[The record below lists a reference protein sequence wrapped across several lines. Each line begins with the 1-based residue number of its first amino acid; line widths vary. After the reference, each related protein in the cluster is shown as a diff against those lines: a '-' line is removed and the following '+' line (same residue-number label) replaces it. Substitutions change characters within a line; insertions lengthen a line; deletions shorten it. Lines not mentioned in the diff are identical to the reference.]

1 MSSTLIVQL
10 DMERFCEE
18 AGIPATYVIEIV
30 EHGIIEPQGRTPD
43 VWRFD
48 DYELAIAQRATKL
61 HNDLEMEWEGVALA
75 LDLLEEVQH
84 LRSENRRLKQQLG
97 RFVGSNPNA

>member
-43 VWRFD
+43 VWRFE
-48 DYELAIAQRATKL
+48 DYGLAIAQRATKL
-61 HNDLEMEWEGVALA
+61 HHDLEMEWEGVALA
-75 LDLLEEVQH
+75 LDLIEEVQQ
-84 LRSENRRLKQQLG
+84 LRAENQRLKQQLG
-97 RFVGSNPNA
+97 RFVGDL

>member
-1 MSSTLIVQL
+1 MSSTLFVQL

-43 VWRFD
+43 VWRFE

-61 HNDLEMEWEGVALA
+61 HHDLEMEWEGVALA
-75 LDLLEEVQH
+75 LDLIEEVQQ
-84 LRSENRRLKQQLG
+84 LRAENQRLKQQLG
-97 RFVGSNPNA
+97 RFVGDL

>member
-1 MSSTLIVQL
+1 MSSPLIVQL

-43 VWRFD
+43 VWRFE

-61 HNDLEMEWEGVALA
+61 HHDLEMEWEGVALA
-75 LDLLEEVQH
+75 LDLIEEVQQ
-84 LRSENRRLKQQLG
+84 LRAENQRLKQQLG
-97 RFVGSNPNA
+97 RFVGDL

>member
-43 VWRFD
+43 VWRFE

-61 HNDLEMEWEGVALA
+61 HHDLEMEWEGVALA
-75 LDLLEEVQH
+75 LDLIEEVQQ
-84 LRSENRRLKQQLG
+84 LRAENQRLKQQLG
-97 RFVGSNPNA
+97 RFVCDL

>member
-18 AGIPATYVIEIV
+18 ANIPATYVIEIV
-30 EHGIIEPQGRTPD
+30 EHGIIEPQGHAPH

-48 DYELAIAQRATKL
+48 DDEIIVAKRAVKL
-61 HNDLEMEWEGVALA
+61 RDDLHIEWEGVALA
-75 LDLLEEVQH
+75 LELIDEVKQ
-84 LRSENRRLKQQLG
+84 LRAENQRLKQQLA
-97 RFVGSNPNA
+97 RLVMD

>member
-18 AGIPATYVIEIV
+18 ANIPATYVIEIV

-43 VWRFD
+43 VWRFE
-48 DYELAIAQRATKL
+48 DYEL
-61 HNDLEMEWEGVALA
+61 V
-75 LDLLEEVQH
+75 
-84 LRSENRRLKQQLG
+84 
-97 RFVGSNPNA
+97 

>member
-18 AGIPATYVIEIV
+18 ANIPATYVIEIV

-43 VWRFD
+43 AWRFE
-48 DYELAIAQRATKL
+48 DYELVTAKRAAKL
-61 HNDLEMEWEGVALA
+61 HQELELEWEGVALA
-75 LDLLEEVQH
+75 LQLMEEVQQ
-84 LRSENRRLKQQLG
+84 LRAENRRLKQQLG
-97 RFVGSNPNA
+97 RFVGNSNA

>member
-43 VWRFD
+43 VWRFE

-61 HNDLEMEWEGVALA
+61 HHDLEMEWEGVALA
-75 LDLLEEVQH
+75 LDLIEEVKQ
-84 LRSENRRLKQQLG
+84 LRAENQRLKQQLG
-97 RFVGSNPNA
+97 RFVGDL

>member
-18 AGIPATYVIEIV
+18 ANIPATYVIEIV

-48 DYELAIAQRATKL
+48 DYDLAIAQRATKL
-61 HNDLEMEWEGVALA
+61 HNDWEMEWEGVALA
-75 LDLLEEVQH
+75 LALIEEVQQ
-84 LRSENRRLKQQLG
+84 LRAENQRLKQQLG
-97 RFVGSNPNA
+97 RFVGDL

>member
-75 LDLLEEVQH
+75 LDLIEEVQQ
-84 LRSENRRLKQQLG
+84 LRAENQRLKQQLG
-97 RFVGSNPNA
+97 RFVSQ

>member
-18 AGIPATYVIEIV
+18 ANIPATYVIEIV

-43 VWRFD
+43 VWRFE
-48 DYELAIAQRATKL
+48 DYELVIARRAAKL
-61 HNDLEMEWEGVALA
+61 RDDLQMEWGVWRWRWTCSRKCSSC
-75 LDLLEEVQH
+75 V
-84 LRSENRRLKQQLG
+84 LKI
-97 RFVGSNPNA
+97 SD

>member
-43 VWRFD
+43 VWRFA
-48 DYELAIAQRATKL
+48 DYELSIARRAAKL
-61 HNDLEMEWEGVALA
+61 RDDLHIEWEGVALA
-75 LDLLEEVQH
+75 LDLIEEVQQ
-84 LRSENRRLKQQLG
+84 LRAENQRLKQQLG
-97 RFVGSNPNA
+97 RFVGDL

>member
-18 AGIPATYVIEIV
+18 ANIPATYVIEIV

-43 VWRFD
+43 VWRFA
-48 DYELAIAQRATKL
+48 DYELSIARRAAKL
-61 HNDLEMEWEGVALA
+61 HQDLEIEWEGVALA
-75 LDLLEEVQH
+75 LELIDEVQQ
-84 LRSENRRLKQQLG
+84 LRTENQRLKHRLA
-97 RFVGSNPNA
+97 RFALD

>member
-43 VWRFD
+43 VWRFE

-61 HNDLEMEWEGVALA
+61 HHDLEMEWEGVALA
-75 LDLLEEVQH
+75 LDLIEEVQQ
-84 LRSENRRLKQQLG
+84 LRAENQRLKQQLG
-97 RFVGSNPNA
+97 RFVGDL

>member
-43 VWRFD
+43 VWRFE

-75 LDLLEEVQH
+75 LDLIEEVQQ
-84 LRSENRRLKQQLG
+84 LRAENQRLKQQLG
-97 RFVGSNPNA
+97 RFVGDL

>member
-18 AGIPATYVIEIV
+18 ANIPATYVIEIV

-61 HNDLEMEWEGVALA
+61 HHDLEMEWEGVALA
-75 LDLLEEVQH
+75 LDLIEEVQQ
-84 LRSENRRLKQQLG
+84 LRAENQRLKQQLG
-97 RFVGSNPNA
+97 RFVGDL

>member
-1 MSSTLIVQL
+1 MSNTLIVQL

-43 VWRFD
+43 VWRFE

-61 HNDLEMEWEGVALA
+61 HHDLEMEWEGVALA
-75 LDLLEEVQH
+75 LDLIEEVQQ
-84 LRSENRRLKQQLG
+84 LRAENQRLKQQLG
-97 RFVGSNPNA
+97 RFVGDL

>member
-61 HNDLEMEWEGVALA
+61 HHDLEMEWEGVALA
-75 LDLLEEVQH
+75 LDLIEEVQQ
-84 LRSENRRLKQQLG
+84 LRAENQRLKQQLG
-97 RFVGSNPNA
+97 RFVGDL